1 MNNRRLVV
9 ICNGQWDG
17 LNYVG
22 GSSLGVLVS
31 KRLKFT
37 GLVELIY
44 QKFHIDR
51 TRYDIS
57 INTVVL
63 NHNPRKLQIMGNDDV
78 AFLLQ
83 ERTLNISEV
92 YVDLLEKVDNNVT
105 DPPPFG
111 TQFSAAGEST
121 FRINSSY
128 IG

>member
-44 QKFHIDR
+44 QKFNIDS
-51 TRYDIS
+51 TRYDIG
-57 INTVVL
+57 INTVVW
-63 NHNPRKLQIMGNDDV
+63 NHNPRKLQIKGNDDI
-78 AFLLQ
+78 AFLLREQ
-83 ERTLNISEV
+83 
-92 YVDLLEKVDNNVT
+92 
-105 DPPPFG
+105 
-111 TQFSAAGEST
+111 
-121 FRINSSY
+121 
-128 IG
+128 